1 MDFLTTRIL
10 DSLLAAPPVDKKT
23 GCHEFE
29 DSGQGFWEEGG
40 YGEKAYQFF
49 LASCDS
55 KFTGFR
61 SNELE

>member
-40 YGEKAYQFF
+40 YGEKEYRWLCSGGYGEKEYRFF
-49 LASCDS
+49 
-55 KFTGFR
+55 
-61 SNELE
+61 